1 MSKAKQREI
10 KKTAL
15 KSVRT
20 DILLKD
26 MKLKDLQR
34 ECIMRGMDF
43 EQMVKSS
50 VLNLS
55 SWLIDNWELKKDR
68 SLLNE
73 FDHWNNRI
81 LYGGGNGDLVHDML
95 NLGYFEDRE
104 TGEVKEK
111 RIKGVRKK
119 TIKKERTEDG
129 IFKGTKKALT
139 YHLCKQG
146 KSKKEAVEEVMKQFP
161 EALEK
166 SIGIWYNRAKK
177 TL

>member
-15 KSVRT
+15 KSVRV

-55 SWLIDNWELKKDR
+55 SWLINNWELKKDR
-68 SLLNE
+68 ELLNE

-95 NLGYFEDRE
+95 NLGYFEDD
-104 TGEVKEK
+104 TGKIKQKRVKG
-111 RIKGVRKK
+111 IRKEHK
-119 TIKKERTEDG
+119 KKERTEDG

-139 YHLCKQG
+139 YECAKKGL
-146 KSKKEAVEEVMKQFP
+146 SKKDTIDKVMAQFP
-161 EALEK
+161 EASEK
-166 SIGIWYNRAKK
+166 SIGIWYNKAKK
-177 TL
+177 SI